1 MNLKDLRGKV
11 AIVGIGTAGC
21 GEAQGMSELE
31 ILSQAAKA
39 AVEDAGLTMKD
50 MDGLCTANLSA
61 AMWPLNVVEH
71 LGLRPKFVEGTNI
84 GGSAFVAHQLPA
96 MLALEAGICDAV
108 LVCYGS
114 TQRTAAFGRKERT
127 AARNVLDPNPY
138 DSPYQPFNPPS
149 SYAMIAAR
157 HMHEF
162 GTTRRH
168 LAEVA
173 VAARKWAQLNPE
185 AFSRDP
191 LDIDTVL
198 NARMISDPFTV
209 YDCCLVTDG
218 AAAYVMTRADR
229 AKDLKKKPV
238 YILSNATGVW
248 HRSIANMRDL
258 TVSPSKEAGERAFAM
273 AGLTPK
279 DMDMAQIYDAFS
291 INTIMALEDLG
302 FCKKG
307 EGGAFVEN
315 GAIAPGGK
323 FPVNTNGGG
332 LSCVHPNMYGAFATV
347 EAVRQLRGE
356 CGERQVKNAKTALVN
371 GNGGNSMSSQST
383 SILATAEVL

>member
-1 MNLKDLRGKV
+1 MSVKDLRGKI
-11 AIVGIGTAGC
+11 AIVGVGTAGC
-21 GEAQGMSELE
+21 GEAPGMSELE
-31 ILSQAAKA
+31 LLSQAAKA
-39 AVEDAGLTMKD
+39 AIDDAGLSIKD
-50 MDGLCTANLSA
+50 IDGLCTANLSV
-61 AMWPLNVVEH
+61 AMWPLNVVDH

-84 GGSAFVAHQLPA
+84 GGAAFVAHQLPA

-114 TQRTAAFGRKERT
+114 NQRTSSFGRKERT
-127 AARNVLDPNPY
+127 AARNLLDPDPF
-138 DSPYQPFNPPS
+138 DRPYQPFNPPS

-157 HMHEF
+157 HMHQY

-191 LDIDTVL
+191 LDIETVL
-198 NARMISDPFTV
+198 KARMISDPFTA

-218 AAAYVMTRADR
+218 AGAYVMTRADR

-238 YILSNATGVW
+238 YILSNATAVW
-248 HRSIANMRDL
+248 HRSISGMHDL
-258 TVSPSKEAGERAFAM
+258 TVSPSQESGERAFAM
-273 AGLTPK
+273 AGMTPK
-279 DMDMAQIYDAFS
+279 DIDMAQIYDAFS

-307 EGGAFVEN
+307 EGGAFVED

-332 LSCVHPNMYGAFATV
+332 LSCVHPNMYGAFATI

-356 CGERQVKNAKTALVN
+356 CGERQVKDAKTAVVN

-383 SILATAEVL
+383 SILATADVL